1 MGALALGRLAGQ
13 RLVQALVVGQLAARV
28 LVAVQRPGRAAEP
41 VAVLVA
47 RRELAGQGALE
58 AARVSS
64 GVGRPELRVVAQAVG
79 PVAEQVVAPV
89 VAADLP
95 VGGTGAA
102 TGLAGWAACWLLG
115 GTAAVVPA
123 DWLAQ
128 VAGQRSRVA
137 GQRRLAVGQRRLAV
151 GQRRLAVGQRRL
163 AVGQRRRDLERRRR
177 LRQRRRVGSDGRLRC
192 PRCVLV
198 QRQRRQRSVG
208 CCGNDGCFGFCRG
221 VACLDLGLGRELGHW
236 RLL

>member
-13 RLVQALVVGQLAARV
+13 QLVQALAVGQLAARV

-64 GVGRPELRVVAQAVG
+64 GVGRPELRVVAQAVE
-79 PVAEQVVAPV
+79 PVAEQVVGPV
-89 VAADLP
+89 VAADSP
-95 VGGTGAA
+95 VGGRGAA
-102 TGLAGWAACWLLG
+102 TGLADWAACWLLG

-151 GQRRLAVGQRRL
+151 GQRRR

-198 QRQRRQRSVG
+198 QRQRRQRSVE

-221 VACLDLGLGRELGHW
+221 VACLDLGLGRELGHG

>member
-13 RLVQALVVGQLAARV
+13 RLVRALAVGQLAARV

-47 RRELAGQGALE
+47 RRELAGQGVLAAAL
-58 AARVSS
+58 VSL
-64 GVGRPELRVVAQAVG
+64 GVGRPELRVVAQAVE
-79 PVAEQVVAPV
+79 PVAEQVVGPV
-89 VAADLP
+89 VAADSP

-102 TGLAGWAACWLLG
+102 TGLAGWAACWLLE

-123 DWLAQ
+123 GWLVQ

-137 GQRRLAVGQRRLAV
+137 

-198 QRQRRQRSVG
+198 QRQRRQRSVE

-221 VACLDLGLGRELGHW
+221 VACLDLGLGRELGHG